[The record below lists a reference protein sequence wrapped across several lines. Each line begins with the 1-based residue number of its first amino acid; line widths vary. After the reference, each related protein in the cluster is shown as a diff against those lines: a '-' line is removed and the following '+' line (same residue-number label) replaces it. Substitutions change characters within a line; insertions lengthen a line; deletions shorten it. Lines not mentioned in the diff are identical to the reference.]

1 MLLRFVRN
9 YIDRHQ
15 VFANQLLHLVG
26 VPLTFVV
33 SIVLLVLG
41 EPGRAAGA
49 FVTGYVLQFIGH
61 GIEGNDAGE
70 MILVKKLLGKPY
82 REFRPG
88 HDPTRDQSRQ
98 VQ

>member
-33 SIVLLVLG
+33 SIVLLVLRD
-41 EPGRAAGA
+41 EAAG
-49 FVTGYVLQFIGH
+49 
-61 GIEGNDAGE
+61 
-70 MILVKKLLGKPY
+70 
-82 REFRPG
+82 
-88 HDPTRDQSRQ
+88 
-98 VQ
+98 

>member
-1 MLLRFVRN
+1 MLSRFVRN

-15 VFANQLLHLVG
+15 VLANQLLHVVG

-33 SIVLLVLG
+33 SIVLLTRD
-41 EPGRAAGA
+41 EPLLAAGA
-49 FVTGYVLQFIGH
+49 FVSGYALQFIGH

-70 MILVKKLLGKPY
+70 TILVKKLLGKPY

-88 HDPTRDQSRQ
+88 YEPRSDQPGQ
-98 VQ
+98 GQ